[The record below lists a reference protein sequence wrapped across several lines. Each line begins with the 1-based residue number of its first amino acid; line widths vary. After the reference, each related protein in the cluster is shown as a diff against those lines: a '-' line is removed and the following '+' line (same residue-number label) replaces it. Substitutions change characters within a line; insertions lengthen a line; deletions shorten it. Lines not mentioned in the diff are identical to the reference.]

1 MYKCAGII
9 PISFEDFPANHEAL
23 QTWIDEHK
31 SDLLLFPAK
40 KTSVKDSLN
49 RALDY
54 LKIPGLVAPAYS
66 STATYGP
73 ELDKTLYCSTPVL
86 LITANITDDKHKHLF
101 TGNRY
106 ARPAHLRDAGFNGF
120 YKISVQFVYPGDTFN
135 GMRWWNLEDVP
146 LEQLLQEYQQ
156 HLNDAKMMNDQLQN
170 TTPDGRKAFSPL
182 YLKTIPHCDT
192 PGWDEIEAIFYMPSA
207 GVHYMVHAQEIYK
220 LYHETY
226 TTAAAYRFVQPE
238 SPDPVTVA
246 YRTVAQHLLAMAN
259 EYENVQM
266 VDYLRKHFAKALAL
280 PQEKEQEIYY
290 VVYNHSVTPVDVSV
304 YKSLDAARCSPG
316 NLISVWEVIAP
327 DANVAE
333 KAMSSIKKDAAGMSG
348 IHIGRAPQY
357 MQDSKYASKVQIS
370 AECIISRGDYL
381 HEDTESLY
389 VNYKT
394 LHAFDTQQKM
404 YAALRHS
411 IGLDPTTLTP
421 EQIQILKD
429 IYVEP
434 VEPQTNAEAALKDIQ
449 QQYHLIAE
457 AMSLVNFTERF
468 RDVVSHLLQTTDM
481 TEEECITCAVQDAGD
496 FLTTD
501 PGVLEIEL
509 DALADYGVHIV
520 LPERAPEPKGWFSFM
535 KRKPKQEVEQ
545 PKESEE

>member
-1 MYKCAGII
+1 
-9 PISFEDFPANHEAL
+9 
-23 QTWIDEHK
+23 
-31 SDLLLFPAK
+31 
-40 KTSVKDSLN
+40 
-49 RALDY
+49 
-54 LKIPGLVAPAYS
+54 
-66 STATYGP
+66 
-73 ELDKTLYCSTPVL
+73 
-86 LITANITDDKHKHLF
+86 
-101 TGNRY
+101 
-106 ARPAHLRDAGFNGF
+106 
-120 YKISVQFVYPGDTFN
+120 
-135 GMRWWNLEDVP
+135 
-146 LEQLLQEYQQ
+146 
-156 HLNDAKMMNDQLQN
+156 
-170 TTPDGRKAFSPL
+170 
-182 YLKTIPHCDT
+182 
-192 PGWDEIEAIFYMPSA
+192 
-207 GVHYMVHAQEIYK
+207 
-220 LYHETY
+220 
-226 TTAAAYRFVQPE
+226 
-238 SPDPVTVA
+238 
-246 YRTVAQHLLAMAN
+246 
-259 EYENVQM
+259 
-266 VDYLRKHFAKALAL
+266 
-280 PQEKEQEIYY
+280 
-290 VVYNHSVTPVDVSV
+290 
-304 YKSLDAARCSPG
+304 
-316 NLISVWEVIAP
+316 
-327 DANVAE
+327 
-333 KAMSSIKKDAAGMSG
+333 MSG

-520 LPERAPEPKGWFSFM
+520 LPERVPEPKGWFSFM